1 KEGIVLMSEAL
12 EAVGDPYAVYGFTSE
27 GRRNVRFY
35 VIKDFDEHYSEETE
49 RRIGGINYQ
58 HNTRLGAAVR
68 HAAAKLQRQEA
79 RTRLLIV
86 LSDGRPYDHDY
97 GDARYAREDTRE
109 ALRQARLDGIT
120 PFCITI
126 DRDSEIEL
134 KDLYG
139 EVGYTIIDDV
149 LSLPERMPA
158 IYRRLTT

>member
-1 KEGIVLMSEAL
+1 MSEAL
-12 EAVGDPYAVYGFTSE
+12 EAVGDPYSIYGFTSE

-35 VIKDFDEHYSEETE
+35 VVKDFDERYSEEIE

-68 HAAAKLQRQEA
+68 HAASRLAAQDA

-97 GDARYAREDTRE
+97 GDARYAREDTRAALQE
-109 ALRQARLDGIT
+109 ARISGVT

-126 DRDSEIEL
+126 DRDSESEL
-134 KDLYG
+134 RDLYG